1 MAAGAPALEAPP
13 DIDRLIERRTEFLSG
28 CPTPERRCD
37 SPGQEPKPINHP
49 PVPVGSFHPWPHAPR
64 VILAKGLAFCALAVK
79 RLSQERAWVRTGWW
93 GPWCTPPCVWRGARP
108 AFFRRKG
115 FGTKAVLT

>member
-79 RLSQERAWVRTGWW
+79 GSRMENRRAGWHALSLRRAWS
-93 GPWCTPPCVWRGARP
+93 WRAPRP
-108 AFFRRKG
+108 S
-115 FGTKAVLT
+115 